1 MKKLNKSTR
10 SAFLVFIVMI
20 LLCAP
25 LLLSEE
31 SSLYGT
37 INSVT
42 PGSSTNLANNVLANT
57 SSINGHLS
65 VSGQFHP
72 KISEIGN
79 IPVLSSNKTLQ
90 PLSSNANGKKAY
102 EVTFTESGLP
112 SGSTWNLGIENYTYN
127 PEANALPQEDLSYL
141 GALLNISAFSSVH
154 STSGT
159 SISIYLTNGTYLY
172 SAGYSGT
179 HIGSHLMP
187 VDGMSQNI
195 KITFPELYKVTINVQ
210 NLPSGISWNV
220 LEISLSPL
228 TYYVKNS
235 YSTSITSYM
244 PNGTYEFDAGPRFTY
259 MEQKAITVEGKS
271 ISLTI
276 KFPALY
282 KVKFTEAN
290 LHHGNTWYTYAING
304 NSTVI
309 YVNSTHGNTMVAFLP
324 TNTYTYYSGYNP
336 FQNETGAISISS
348 IMSSIFIS
356 DLQNPN
362 DGISFTIN
370 SNSEDITVQLP
381 VAYTVKFSESN
392 VPSGVSWGI
401 CISNSNISASDYSFT
416 HSIVAYL
423 PHGSIYYN
431 GYYSSVTN
439 ISLPE
444 SSLTFESNSINVS
457 LAFPAVYKVIFT
469 EKNVPAGVTWSLSLN
484 GYDRDVN
491 YFNSSSS
498 SSMIAYLPVKLQ
510 NNTPNITYRYSAKL
524 SGITYLSG
532 SFEMNS
538 TTNEILLQFPATYR
552 VEFTEENVLSGITWS
567 LRLNNTG
574 HNIFYSNS
582 TTSSSMVAYLPAGT
596 FTYQGDY
603 FSSGLHLNLPYK
615 KFVVGMTSL
624 SVSVVFPL
632 TYKVTFTEENV
643 PSGVTWTMGVNNKND
658 TVSYSNSTS
667 GSSMI
672 AYLPLG
678 IYNYSG
684 FYHDFMD
691 ISTSVTE
698 FTLSSTHPD
707 IAVVFPVTYKVT
719 FTEENVPSGVTWTI
733 ILIHNNQYS
742 FSSNSTSSSS
752 MVAYL
757 TDGKYNYSGYYYHYS
772 LNSTTR
778 IPLSKEQFSVENSA
792 LSLSTVFPETYKVTF
807 TEKNVPS
814 GMIWSL
820 SADNKNDSIFY
831 SNSTPSSSMVA
842 YLPYNTYNFSGS
854 YNNPEVISVST
865 TEFSVNSRST
875 NISVVFPK
883 TYKIT
888 FTEKNVPAGFIW
900 TLNINNN
907 DNSISYYNSSSSSS
921 MIAYLP
927 NGTYNYSGR
936 DGYYHNSNN
945 YSYLSI
951 SQKEFSV
958 DKSSATISVDFPV
971 TYKVTLTE
979 KNLQAGIKWK
989 IALSGN
995 KFDLSYSNITSS
1007 RMMTLN
1013 LPNGTYNYTGSYSS
1027 IIAQGHFTSKE
1038 MKVYGK
1044 SININVTFQRAFL
1057 VTFKESGLS
1066 SGLIWAVSLNGTTK
1080 SSTGSTIIFTANN
1093 GTFSYDITSVN
1104 GYSVSPSSGNI
1115 VVNDGNYSQS
1125 VAFKAKEVVVS
1136 KYTVTFTETGL
1147 PSGSTWY
1154 VNLSSG
1160 MKSGPLTGSS
1170 YSFQLVNSSYTYSI
1184 ATNDK
1189 IYHAEGGSFT
1199 VNGDALSEKAAFSRV
1214 TYTVTFSETGLPSG
1228 TSWSVTFNGTMQ
1240 SSSTDT
1246 ITFTVVNGTYSF
1258 SAGNVT
1264 GFKTTPAPGTVDIHG
1279 ANVSQSITYT
1289 STTTTPART
1298 PSTGLT
1304 GMEVYG
1310 IVGAIVALI
1319 VIGAAVVVV
1328 RRRK

>member
-195 KITFPELYKVTINVQ
+195 KIIFPEFYKVTVNVQ

-552 VEFTEENVLSGITWS
+552 VEFTEENVPSGITWS

-643 PSGVTWTMGVNNKND
+643 PSGVTWTIV
-658 TVSYSNSTS
+658 
-667 GSSMI
+667 
-672 AYLPLG
+672 
-678 IYNYSG
+678 
-684 FYHDFMD
+684 
-691 ISTSVTE
+691 
-698 FTLSSTHPD
+698 
-707 IAVVFPVTYKVT
+707 
-719 FTEENVPSGVTWTI
+719 
-733 ILIHNNQYS
+733 LIHNNQYS